1 MRTFAPNCKKS
12 FIFAFNLKLFR
23 IFAPKRYVKDLRMKP
38 TAILLLHCPDKQ
50 GIITEVTKFITDNQG
65 NIVYLDQYVDHE
77 DGMFFMRIE
86 WELEKFLIPREKI
99 KDLITTLYAKRYDM
113 EFNLYFNDEKPRMA
127 IFVSK
132 MSHCLYDLLAR
143 YKAGEFNVEI
153 PCIVSNHE
161 DLRYVAEQFNIPY
174 YVWSI
179 KKDHSNKAEV
189 EKAEME
195 LLKKEKVTFIVLARY
210 MQIISDEMIKSY
222 PNHIINIHHS
232 FLPAFVGAKPYHQAW
247 ERGVKIIGATS
258 HYVTAELDAGPIIEQ
273 DVTRIT
279 HKDTPESLVLKGKD
293 LEKIVLSRAVSKH
306 IERKIL
312 TYHNKT
318 IIFSECK

>member
-1 MRTFAPNCKKS
+1 
-12 FIFAFNLKLFR
+12 
-23 IFAPKRYVKDLRMKP
+23 MKP
-38 TAILLLHCPDKQ
+38 TAILLIHFPDEQ
-50 GIITEVTKFITDNQG
+50 GIISEITKFITDNHG
-65 NIVYLDQYVDHE
+65 NIVYLDQYVDCE
-77 DGMFFMRIE
+77 DSMFFMRLE
-86 WELEKFLIPREKI
+86 WDLENFMIPREKI
-99 KDLITTLYAKRYDM
+99 EDIINTLYKVRYNM
-113 EFNLYFNDEKPRMA
+113 NFNLYFNDEKPRMA

-143 YKAGEFNVEI
+143 YKAGEWNVEI

-161 DLRYVAEQFNIPY
+161 DLSYVAKQFGIPY

-189 EKAEME
+189 EAAEMK
-195 LLKKEKVTFIVLARY
+195 LLKKERVTFIVLARY
-210 MQIISDEMIKSY
+210 MQIISDDMIKSY
-222 PNHIINIHHS
+222 PYHIINIHHS

-258 HYVTAELDAGPIIEQ
+258 HYVTAELDAGPIIDQ
-273 DVTRIT
+273 DVTRIS

-293 LEKIVLSRAVSKH
+293 LEKIVLSRAVTKH

-312 TYHNKT
+312 VYHNKT
-318 IIFSECK
+318 IIFS

>member
-1 MRTFAPNCKKS
+1 
-12 FIFAFNLKLFR
+12 
-23 IFAPKRYVKDLRMKP
+23 MKP
-38 TAILLLHCPDKQ
+38 TAILLLHCKDQ
-50 GIITEVTKFITDNQG
+50 TGIISEVTKFITDNKG

-77 DGMFFMRIE
+77 DGMVFMRIE
-86 WELEKFLIPREKI
+86 WELEGFVIPRERI
-99 KDLITTLYAKRYDM
+99 MEYIQTLYAQRYEM
-113 EFNLYFNDEKPRMA
+113 TFNLYFNDEKPRMA

-143 YKAGEFNVEI
+143 YKAGEWNVEI

-161 DLRYVAEQFNIPY
+161 DLRFVAEQFGIPY

-179 KKDHSNKAEV
+179 NKDHSNKEAV
-189 EKAEME
+189 EKEEMQ
-195 LLKKEKVTFIVLARY
+195 LLREKKVTFIVLARY
-210 MQIISDEMIKSY
+210 MQIISDEMIKHY
-222 PNHIINIHHS
+222 PHHIINIHHS

-247 ERGVKIIGATS
+247 ERGVKIVGATS

-273 DVTRIT
+273 DVTRIS

-293 LEKIVLSRAVSKH
+293 LEKIVLSRAVTKH

-318 IIFSECK
+318 VIFS

>member
-1 MRTFAPNCKKS
+1 MNKQ
-12 FIFAFNLKLFR
+12 
-23 IFAPKRYVKDLRMKP
+23 MKP
-38 TAILLLHCPDKQ
+38 TAILLLHCEDQP
-50 GIITEVTKFITDNQG
+50 GIISEVTKFITDNKG
-65 NIVYLDQYVDHE
+65 NIVYLDQYVDRE

-86 WELEKFLIPREKI
+86 WELDNFLIPRDKI
-99 KDLITTLYAKRYDM
+99 EEYVRTLYTQRYGLT
-113 EFNLYFNDEKPRMA
+113 FKLYFSDVRPRMA

-143 YKAGEFNVEI
+143 WKAGEFNCDI

-161 DLRYVAEQFNIPY
+161 DLRYVALQFGIPY
-174 YVWSI
+174 HVWRI
-179 KKDHSNKAEV
+179 NKDHSNKAEV
-189 EKAEME
+189 EAAEMK
-195 LLKKEKVTFIVLARY
+195 LLEDNHVTFIVLARY
-210 MQIISDEMIKSY
+210 MQIISDEMIAKY
-222 PNHIINIHHS
+222 PHHIINIHHS

-273 DVTRIT
+273 DVTRIS

-293 LEKIVLSRAVSKH
+293 LEKIVLSRAVTKH

-312 TYHNKT
+312 TYKNKT
-318 IIFSECK
+318 VIFS

>member
-1 MRTFAPNCKKS
+1 
-12 FIFAFNLKLFR
+12 
-23 IFAPKRYVKDLRMKP
+23 MKP
-38 TAILLLHCPDKQ
+38 TAIMLLHCPDKV
-50 GIITEVTKFITDNQG
+50 GIISEVTKFITDNQG

-86 WELEKFLIPREKI
+86 WELEGFLVPREKI
-99 KDLITTLYAKRYDM
+99 KEYLQTLYAQKYGM
-113 EFNLYFNDEKPRMA
+113 TFNLYFNDEKPRMA

-143 YKAGEFNVEI
+143 YKAGEWNVDI

-161 DLRYVAEQFNIPY
+161 DLRYIAEQFDIPY

-189 EKAEME
+189 EAAEMK
-195 LLKKEKVTFIVLARY
+195 LLAEKKVTFIVLARY
-210 MQIISDEMIKSY
+210 MQILSDELITAY
-222 PNHIINIHHS
+222 PHHIINIHHS

-312 TYHNKT
+312 TYNNKT
-318 IIFSECK
+318 IIFS

>member
-1 MRTFAPNCKKS
+1 
-12 FIFAFNLKLFR
+12 
-23 IFAPKRYVKDLRMKP
+23 MKP
-38 TAILLLHCPDKQ
+38 TAILLLHCPDQ
-50 GIITEVTKFITDNQG
+50 PGIISEITKFITDNHG
-65 NIVYLDQYVDHE
+65 NIVYLDQYVDRE

-86 WELEKFLIPREKI
+86 WELENFLIPRGKI
-99 KDLITTLYAKRYDM
+99 ADYVQTLYAQKYSIT
-113 EFNLYFNDEKPRMA
+113 FNLYFNDERPRMA

-143 YKAGEFNVEI
+143 YKAGEWNVDI

-161 DLRYVAEQFNIPY
+161 DLRYVAEQFGIPY

-179 KKDHSNKAEV
+179 KKDHSNKKEV
-189 EKAEME
+189 EEAEMK
-195 LLKKEKVTFIVLARY
+195 LLRDNHITFIVLARY
-210 MQIISDEMIKSY
+210 MQIISDEMVAAY
-222 PNHIINIHHS
+222 PHHIINIHHS
-232 FLPAFVGAKPYHQAW
+232 FLPAFIGAKPYYQAW

-273 DVTRIT
+273 DVTRIS

-318 IIFSECK
+318 VIFS

>member
-1 MRTFAPNCKKS
+1 
-12 FIFAFNLKLFR
+12 
-23 IFAPKRYVKDLRMKP
+23 MKP
-38 TAILLLHCPDKQ
+38 TAILLLHCPDQ
-50 GIITEVTKFITDNQG
+50 VGIISEVTKFITDNLG

-86 WELEKFLIPREKI
+86 WELEGFLVPRDKI
-99 KDLITTLYAKRYDM
+99 KDYLQTLYANKYEM
-113 EFNLYFNDEKPRMA
+113 TFNLYFNDERPRMA

-143 YKAGEFNVEI
+143 YKAGEWNVDI
-153 PCIVSNHE
+153 PCIISNHE
-161 DLRYVAEQFNIPY
+161 DLRYVAEQFDIPY
-174 YVWSI
+174 YVWNI

-189 EKAEME
+189 EAAEMK
-195 LLKKEKVTFIVLARY
+195 LLAEKQVTFIVLARY
-210 MQIISDEMIKSY
+210 MQIISDDLIAAY
-222 PNHIINIHHS
+222 PHHIINIHHS

-273 DVTRIT
+273 DVARIS

-312 TYHNKT
+312 TYNNKT
-318 IIFSECK
+318 VIFS

>member
-1 MRTFAPNCKKS
+1 
-12 FIFAFNLKLFR
+12 
-23 IFAPKRYVKDLRMKP
+23 MKP
-38 TAILLLHCPDKQ
+38 IAILLLHCPDEQ
-50 GIITEVTKFITDNQG
+50 GIISEITKFITDNHG
-65 NIVYLDQYVDHE
+65 NIVYLDQYVDCE
-77 DGMFFMRIE
+77 DSMFFMRLE
-86 WELEKFLIPREKI
+86 WELENFMIPREKI
-99 KDLITTLYAKRYDM
+99 EDIINTLYKVRYNM
-113 EFNLYFNDEKPRMA
+113 NFNLYFNDEKPRMA

-143 YKAGEFNVEI
+143 YKAGEWNVEI

-161 DLRYVAEQFNIPY
+161 DLSYVAKQFGIPY

-189 EKAEME
+189 EAAEMK
-195 LLKKEKVTFIVLARY
+195 LLKKERVTFIVLARY
-210 MQIISDEMIKSY
+210 MQIISDDMIKSY
-222 PNHIINIHHS
+222 PYHIINIHHS

-258 HYVTAELDAGPIIEQ
+258 HYVTAELDAGPIIDQ
-273 DVTRIT
+273 DVTRIS

-293 LEKIVLSRAVSKH
+293 LEKIVLSRAVTKH

-312 TYHNKT
+312 VYHNKT
-318 IIFSECK
+318 IIFS

>member
-1 MRTFAPNCKKS
+1 
-12 FIFAFNLKLFR
+12 
-23 IFAPKRYVKDLRMKP
+23 MKP
-38 TAILLLHCPDKQ
+38 TAILLLHCPDQQ
-50 GIITEVTKFITDNQG
+50 GIISEVTKFITDNQG
-65 NIVYLDQYVDHE
+65 NIVYLDQYVDRQ
-77 DGMFFMRIE
+77 DGMFFMRIQ
-86 WELEKFLIPREKI
+86 WELDGFLIPREKI
-99 KDLITTLYAKRYDM
+99 KEYIETLYAQRYQM
-113 EFNLYFNDEKPRMA
+113 EFSLYFSDQRPRMA

-143 YKAGEFNVEI
+143 WKAGEFDVDI

-179 KKDHSNKAEV
+179 KKDHSNKQEV
-189 EKAEME
+189 EQAEMD

-210 MQIISDEMIKSY
+210 MQIISDDMIASY

-273 DVTRIT
+273 DVARIT
-279 HKDTPESLVLKGKD
+279 HKDDPESLVLKGKD
-293 LEKIVLSRAVSKH
+293 LEKIVLSRAVAKH
-306 IERKIL
+306 IQRKIL
-312 TYHNKT
+312 TYKNKT
-318 IIFSECK
+318 IIFS

>member
-1 MRTFAPNCKKS
+1 MQ
-12 FIFAFNLKLFR
+12 
-23 IFAPKRYVKDLRMKP
+23 PKTELTMKP
-38 TAILLLHCPDKQ
+38 TATLLLYCPDQ
-50 GIITEVTKFITDNQG
+50 TGIISEVTKFITDNKG
-65 NIVYLDQYVDHE
+65 NIVYLDQYVDRE

-86 WELEKFLIPREKI
+86 WELEKFLIPKDKIREY
-99 KDLITTLYAKRYDM
+99 LTTLYTARYQM
-113 EFNLYFNDEKPRMA
+113 SFNLYFSDERPRMA

-143 YKAGEFNVEI
+143 YKAGEWNVDI

-161 DLRYVAEQFNIPY
+161 DLRYIAEQFDIPY

-189 EKAEME
+189 EAAEMD
-195 LLKKEKVTFIVLARY
+195 LLRREKVTFIVLARY
-210 MQIISDEMIKSY
+210 MQIISDDMIAQY

-306 IERKIL
+306 IARKIL
-312 TYHNKT
+312 TYNNKT
-318 IIFSECK
+318 IIFS

>member
-1 MRTFAPNCKKS
+1 
-12 FIFAFNLKLFR
+12 
-23 IFAPKRYVKDLRMKP
+23 MKP
-38 TAILLLHCPDKQ
+38 IAILLLHCPDEQ
-50 GIITEVTKFITDNQG
+50 GIISEMTKFITDNHG
-65 NIVYLDQYVDHE
+65 NIVYLDQYVDCE
-77 DGMFFMRIE
+77 DSMFFMRLE
-86 WELEKFLIPREKI
+86 WDLENFMIPREKI
-99 KDLITTLYAKRYDM
+99 EDIINTLYKVRYNM
-113 EFNLYFNDEKPRMA
+113 NFNLYFNDEKPRMA

-143 YKAGEFNVEI
+143 YKAGEWNVEI

-161 DLRYVAEQFNIPY
+161 DLSYVAKQFGIPY

-189 EKAEME
+189 EAAEMK
-195 LLKKEKVTFIVLARY
+195 LLKKERVTFIVLARY
-210 MQIISDEMIKSY
+210 MQIISDDMIKSY
-222 PNHIINIHHS
+222 PYHIINIHHS

-258 HYVTAELDAGPIIEQ
+258 HYVTAELDAGPIIDQ
-273 DVTRIT
+273 DVTRIS

-293 LEKIVLSRAVSKH
+293 LEKIVLSRAVTKH

-312 TYHNKT
+312 VYHNKT
-318 IIFSECK
+318 IIFS

>member
-1 MRTFAPNCKKS
+1 
-12 FIFAFNLKLFR
+12 
-23 IFAPKRYVKDLRMKP
+23 MKP
-38 TAILLLHCPDKQ
+38 TAILLLHCPDQ
-50 GIITEVTKFITDNQG
+50 PGIISEMTRFITDNQG
-65 NIVYLDQYVDHE
+65 NIVYLDQYVDRQ
-77 DGMFFMRIE
+77 DGIFFMRME
-86 WELEKFLIPREKI
+86 WELDEFLIPRDKI
-99 KDLITTLYAKRYDM
+99 KEYLDTLYAQKYSM
-113 EFNLYFNDEKPRMA
+113 TCNLYFNDVKPRMA

-143 YKAGEFNVEI
+143 YKAGEFNVDI

-161 DLRYVAEQFNIPY
+161 ELRYVGEQFNIPF

-179 KKDHSNKAEV
+179 NKDHSNKQEV

-210 MQIISDEMIKSY
+210 MQIISDGMIKAY

-232 FLPAFVGAKPYHQAW
+232 FLPAFIGAKPYHQAW

-273 DVTRIT
+273 DVVRIT
-279 HKDTPESLVLKGKD
+279 HKDTPESLVLKGRD
-293 LEKIVLSRAVSKH
+293 REKIVLSRAVKKH

-318 IIFSECK
+318 IIFS